1 MVKVC
6 TTYKEFFKFVDS
18 CEFDTT
24 IRDNKLYKNKE
35 LIAVLV
41 IN

>member
-1 MVKVC
+1 MVKIF
-6 TTYKEFFKFVDS
+6 TNYKDFFKFVDN
-18 CEFDTT
+18 CEFDST
-24 IRDNKLYKNKE
+24 IKDNKLYKNKE